1 MYTHSHITHNSLPLH
16 FSHIFCSL
24 LNYQQCCTVN
34 GTRHYVPIMYTL
46 CTPLRQVH
54 NITHTHTLTTNHTDG
69 VNATARLQP
78 SNRKQPVS
86 RAVYTHMHTTISTAH
101 THTRTAHLT
110 QPERTAREGAF
121 GKAWR
126 RRRQQRR
133 QQRPT
138 YALANEPNLIEHCKI
153 KNENNNNMR
162 NSITNSK

>member
-24 LNYQQCCTVN
+24 LNYQQCCTVY

-101 THTRTAHLT
+101 THTHSPLD
-110 QPERTAREGAF
+110 TARTHCKRGCFWQSLAT
-121 GKAWR
+121 ATATAT
-126 RRRQQRR
+126 
-133 QQRPT
+133 PT
-138 YALANEPNLIEHCKI
+138 ATDVCMRWQMNLI
-153 KNENNNNMR
+153 
-162 NSITNSK
+162 